1 MNNPVKIVTH
11 SDKYHADDIFSCA
24 IVELALEKEGKTFT
38 VVRTRDEETI
48 SQADIAFDIGGID
61 DPEALRFDHHQKGG
75 AGQRENG
82 IKYAAC
88 GLVWKKYG
96 KELCSSDDVAR
107 KIDEK
112 LIQAIDADDNGQELV
127 ESTHEATPYFLQDF
141 LYVFRPTWKED
152 VKKNDESFFELVPIA
167 KKIIDREIF
176 VETAI
181 SEAFDRVK
189 DIYNTTDDKRLIVVD
204 DNYPFEQI
212 LPEFPE
218 PLFIVRPRPG
228 GTWGLNAIP
237 KQAFSFEN
245 RKNLPAGWAGLKNE
259 ELVAVTGIDDAI
271 FCHNGLFLA
280 VTKTKEGALA
290 LAKIALES

>member
-24 IVELALEKEGKTFT
+24 IVELALEKAGMTFT
-38 VVRTRDEETI
+38 VVRTRDEVTI
-48 SQADIAFDIGGID
+48 NSADIAFDIGGVD
-61 DPEALRFDHHQKGG
+61 DATALRFDHHQKGG

-82 IKYAAC
+82 IKYASC

-96 KELCSSDDVAR
+96 QDLCGSDEVAER
-107 KIDEK
+107 IDQK
-112 LIQAIDADDNGQELV
+112 LVQPIDADDNGQELV
-127 ESTHEATPYFLQDF
+127 ESTHVATPYTLQDF
-141 LYVFRPTWKED
+141 LYAFRPTWNED
-152 VKKNDESFFELVPIA
+152 PKKNDDAFFELVPIA
-167 KKIIDREIF
+167 KKIISREIF

-181 SEAFDRVK
+181 SEAFGKVK
-189 DIYNTTDDKRLIVVD
+189 NIYDETEDKKLIVLD
-204 DNYPFEQI
+204 ANYPFEQI

-218 PLFIVRPRPG
+218 PLFVVRPRPG

-237 KQAFSFEN
+237 KRAYAFEN
-245 RKNLPAGWAGLKNE
+245 RKNLPADWAGLRDE
-259 ELVAVTGIDDAI
+259 ELATVTGVPDAI